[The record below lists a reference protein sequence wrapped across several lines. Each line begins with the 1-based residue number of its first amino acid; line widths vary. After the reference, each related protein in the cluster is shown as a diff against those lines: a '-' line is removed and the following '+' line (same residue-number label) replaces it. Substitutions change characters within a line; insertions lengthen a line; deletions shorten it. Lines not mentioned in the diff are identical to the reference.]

1 MTLLSS
7 LWMSM
12 IAEMPAMQG
21 LQSSVAAQAKLR
33 QQRSNKVAFIFGGG
47 LFGLTI
53 NDRVPFQMCS
63 KGDVEARGNKCSVTY
78 LGPLFLKL
86 IPSND

>member
-1 MTLLSS
+1 
-7 LWMSM
+7 MSM

-21 LQSSVAAQAKLR
+21 LQSSVAQAKLR
-33 QQRSNKVAFIFGGG
+33 QQRSNKVAFIFGG

-63 KGDVEARGNKCSVTY
+63 KGDVEARENKCSVTY
-78 LGPLFLKL
+78 FGSQTDTIK
-86 IPSND
+86 